1 MPGRGP
7 QLTPPYER
15 YAPAYDA
22 SGQVRFALLV
32 HMYLR
37 ELLARHPVAGR
48 RALDLA
54 CGTGTLALL
63 LAEDGWEVTGVD
75 ASPAMLAEAAAKLE
89 GAPAA
94 GRVRLVRA
102 DMARLRGQVEA
113 GAYDLA
119 TCTYD
124 SLNYLLDEA
133 ALADAFAGAAEA
145 LAPGGLYVADMNTR
159 HFLEFDW
166 GECAVREQDGYVQI
180 ERSAFAPEAAT
191 NTMLLTGFVGDDEA
205 GYERFDEVHVERAY
219 PPELVARLLGR
230 AGLRVEASYDSFTL
244 GAPGPRAQRIFW
256 VARKEEI
263 HEELVDLIRLAQG
276 ADVRLLR
283 HSVEDGVAGW

>member
-1 MPGRGP
+1 MQDGTGQ

-32 HMYLR
+32 HIYLR
-37 ELLARHPVAGR
+37 ELLARHPAPGR

-63 LAEDGWEVTGVD
+63 LAEEGWQVTGVD
-75 ASPAMLAEAAAKLE
+75 ASPAMLAQAAAKLA
-89 GAPAA
+89 GAQHAE
-94 GRVRLVRA
+94 RVRLVRA
-102 DMARLRGQVEA
+102 DLRALGGRLPAA
-113 GAYDLA
+113 GFDLA

-133 ALADAFAGAAEA
+133 ELAAAFAGAAAA

-166 GECAVREQDGYVQI
+166 GECAVREQDGFVQI
-180 ERSAFAPEAAT
+180 ERSVFEPERAT
-191 NTMLLTGFVGDDEA
+191 NTMLLTGFVGDDA
-205 GYERFDEVHVERAY
+205 SGYERFDEVHIERAY
-219 PPELVARLLGR
+219 APELVSALLER
-230 AGLRVEASYDSFTL
+230 AGLRVEALYDSFTL
-244 GAPGPRAQRIFW
+244 SPPGPQTQRIFW
-256 VARKEEI
+256 VARK
-263 HEELVDLIRLAQG
+263 
-276 ADVRLLR
+276 
-283 HSVEDGVAGW
+283 VA